1 MPFHWLKKK
10 SRPAPPPFWR
20 DYLGSL
26 SPPLPADLPLADI
39 PFVVF
44 DTETTGLR
52 QHRDRLLSIG
62 ALRVQ
67 GWEVSLADSFEVFI
81 RQEYEPKAA
90 NIAVHGILPGGQAD
104 RLEEAAALENFVR
117 FVTNSV
123 LVGHHVRFDIGMI
136 NAGLMP
142 LVGDRLRSPVLDTG
156 RLARRLLPATHILRP
171 GELGLDA
178 LCHRY
183 GIAPNDRH
191 TAAGDAMLTA
201 LLLLKLLARLEERG
215 VHTLK
220 RLQRR

>member
-1 MPFHWLKKK
+1 MLFKWLKKK
-10 SRPAPPPFWR
+10 GRPPPPFWR
-20 DYLGSL
+20 DYLARL
-26 SPPLPADLPLADI
+26 SPPLPADLPLAKI

-52 QHRDRLLSIG
+52 QDRDRLLSIG

-67 GWEVSLADSFEVFI
+67 GWKISPADSFEVYI
-81 RQEYEPKAA
+81 RQEYEPEAA
-90 NIAVHGILPGGQAD
+90 NIAVHGILPGSPVD
-104 RLEEAAALENFVR
+104 RLEEAAALEDFVR
-117 FVTNSV
+117 FVGNSV

-136 NAGLMP
+136 NAGLAP
-142 LVGDRLRSPVLDTG
+142 LVGNRLRSPVLDTG

-178 LCHRY
+178 LCRRY
-183 GIAPNDRH
+183 CIAPNDRH

-215 VHTLK
+215 VDTLK